1 LCDAELEAV
10 IAHVALVDGLGGFEA
25 AEVRL
30 GTGLGLSARPIEKAD
45 GRHGGRRHK
54 GVLSDAGLDVLHAL
68 GYIAAELGTLDLEE
82 ALQRDCTVHDSV
94 SLFFFSLTP
103 LLFPYTSFPI
113 PFVQEVKARMN
124 TTTLG
129 LLRERLAQ
137 DWLSRE
143 YVIMGPAG
151 AHGGVLL
158 GTVAGLLGDET
169 GPKFRAWRSRLKGAG
184 GISIGSMFAVG
195 VALGMDLQRLRYLL
209 NHFPFGTIFT
219 EDVVGELSV
228 SLADVIRGQEDLGL
242 GAGLMSG
249 ASLYAAADY
258 VLASGGVSNKV
269 TFAEFHAASG
279 FDLRIVATDLKS
291 MRPVLFSHEQ
301 TPHTRIISA
310 MVASMSIPIMF
321 KPARIRIK
329 GSRGL
334 QCIDGAI
341 VDPFGVHL
349 FPEQLKANN
358 VLVVCKN
365 VNLHTPH
372 RTNSMS
378 SVLMASVMMAAT
390 ANLSFSHLP
399 MHNYAF
405 GLVGIDTGRD
415 ETQVASWA
423 QLFDSP
429 STNEFVLDGIASVDN
444 MALTHLVLVYA
455 VLSIVG
461 SSGSRSLRAGSE
473 AEPSPT
479 SSPEAGACAGSP
491 PTSAR
496 SHAAI

>member
-1 LCDAELEAV
+1 
-10 IAHVALVDGLGGFEA
+10 
-25 AEVRL
+25 
-30 GTGLGLSARPIEKAD
+30 
-45 GRHGGRRHK
+45 
-54 GVLSDAGLDVLHAL
+54 
-68 GYIAAELGTLDLEE
+68 
-82 ALQRDCTVHDSV
+82 
-94 SLFFFSLTP
+94 
-103 LLFPYTSFPI
+103 
-113 PFVQEVKARMN
+113 MN
-124 TTTLG
+124 TTILG

-143 YVIMGPAG
+143 YVILGPAG

-158 GTVAGLLGDET
+158 GMAAGLVGDET

-195 VALGMDLQRLRYLL
+195 IALGIDMQRLRYLL

-219 EDVVGELSV
+219 EDVIGELSM
-228 SLADVIRGQEDLGL
+228 SLEDVIRGQDLGP
-242 GAGLMSG
+242 GAGFMSG

-258 VLASGGVSNKV
+258 VLASAGVGNHI
-269 TFAEFHAASG
+269 TFADLYSASG

-291 MRPVLFSHEQ
+291 MRPVLFSHEE

-321 KPARIRIK
+321 KPARVKIK
-329 GSRGL
+329 GSRSSL
-334 QCIDGAI
+334 HCIDGAI

-358 VLVVCKN
+358 VLVICKN

-378 SVLMASVMMAAT
+378 SVLMASVMMAGM

-399 MHNYAF
+399 LHNFAF
-405 GLVGIDTGRD
+405 ALVGIDTGRD

-429 STNEFVLDGIASVDN
+429 STNEFLLDGIASVDN

-455 VLSIVG
+455 VLLIVG
-461 SSGSRSLRAGSE
+461 SSESRSLRAGSE

-491 PTSAR
+491 PTSGQ
-496 SHAAI
+496 SHEAISSRQPDSPRNCP